1 MKIKIFLIC
10 LASVSWGT
18 TGAAMILMS
27 QEASLSPLIVSFWR
41 MAISAPLL
49 ILIGSRIALDYSA
62 LRKHLCKLIG
72 LGSCMALYQ
81 ICYFSAVNKAGIA
94 VTALVAIC
102 SSPLFIAFIAAWS
115 LKEKITIRILSA
127 LVLGI
132 LGTGLLVFNPHVL
145 LETSQDFFIGT
156 GIALGAGLLWAS
168 YAVLAKATIS
178 RLHPLQVSAC
188 SFSLSAIFLLPA
200 LLFQPFDYNS
210 FTQGLPY
217 LLYLGIIPT
226 SIAYGI
232 YFWGLQGVSATVAG
246 ILALLE
252 PLTATLIGVVYFKEP
267 FSLLSG
273 VGAVLML
280 LALLILT
287 LPIKQLKYKTA
298 YQRTKK

>member
-1 MKIKIFLIC
+1 MKISIFLIC

-27 QEASLSPLIVSFWR
+27 QEASISPLIVSFWR
-41 MAISAPLL
+41 MAISAPVL
-49 ILIGSRIALDYSA
+49 ILIGSRIAVDYSA
-62 LRKHLCKLIG
+62 LRKNSLNLLG

-102 SSPLFIAFIAAWS
+102 SSPLFIALIAAWS
-115 LKEKITIRILSA
+115 LKEKISIRILIA
-127 LVLGI
+127 LVFGI
-132 LGTGLLVFNPHVL
+132 FGTGLLVLNPHVL
-145 LETSQDFFIGT
+145 LETNRDFFVGT

-168 YAVLAKATIS
+168 YAVLAKASIS

-200 LLFQPFDYNS
+200 LIFQPFPYNS
-210 FTQGLPY
+210 FLKGLPY
-217 LLYLGIIPT
+217 LVYLGIIPT

-232 YFWGLQGVSATVAG
+232 YFWGLQGVSATIAG

-252 PLTATLIGVVYFKEP
+252 PLTATLIGVIYFKEP
-267 FSLLSG
+267 FGLLSA
-273 VGAVLML
+273 VGAIL
-280 LALLILT
+280 LLFALLILT
-287 LPIKQLKYKTA
+287 LPIKQLKYKT
-298 YQRTKK
+298 YKK